1 MKTEDERQIIRQNNE
16 IEMLPIA
23 FDFKQRYGEEAQ
35 QLLLIKKNINK
46 YFIECPEY
54 MINQEPQLRPRN
66 DDDDEEID
74 GYDINEHMFL
84 VIRSLKNG

>member
-35 QLLLIKKNINK
+35 
-46 YFIECPEY
+46 
-54 MINQEPQLRPRN
+54 
-66 DDDDEEID
+66 
-74 GYDINEHMFL
+74 
-84 VIRSLKNG
+84 